1 MISAGTRQFVIFGA
15 IVMAGYGLY
24 SAYDDWS
31 SQRAEKKAEIDNY
44 FRRSRLTP
52 EQRLA
57 EDRQK
62 QQQDAIKAEQAAR
75 EARIAERIAKES
87 NARTP
92 CLIQISST
100 LRDPSSDDINLT
112 GSYQD
117 NDGLHMILFKGRAK
131 NGFGGYS
138 FAEWHCKGRWDGSS
152 FSVTSLEAINR

>member
-1 MISAGTRQFVIFGA
+1 MISDGTRQFIILSVVI
-15 IVMAGYGLY
+15 MACYGLY

-31 SQRAEKKAEIDNY
+31 TKKAEKKAEIDNY
-44 FRRSRLTP
+44 FRRSRLTS

-75 EARIAERIAKES
+75 EARIADRVAKES
-87 NARTP
+87 NGRTS
-92 CLIQISST
+92 CLTLISTT
-100 LRDPSSDDINLT
+100 LRDPSSADINLT

-117 NDGLHMILFKGRAK
+117 DDGLHMILFKGRAK

-138 FAEWHCKGRWDGSS
+138 FAEWHCKGRWNGST
-152 FSVTSLEAINR
+152 FIVTSLEAINR